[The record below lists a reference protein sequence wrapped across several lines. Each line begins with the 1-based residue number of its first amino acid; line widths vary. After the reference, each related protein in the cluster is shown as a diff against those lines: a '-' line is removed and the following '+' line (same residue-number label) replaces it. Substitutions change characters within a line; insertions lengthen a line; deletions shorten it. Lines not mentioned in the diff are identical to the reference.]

1 MKKPLATALWVA
13 CFAGL
18 AASPAYGQLFGGDS
32 EARQQIAELRQRLDA
47 MARNQLEQTGGG
59 QAMQSEIAG
68 LRGQVEV
75 LTHRLDELQ
84 QRQQDFYLDLDRR
97 LQVLEGTG
105 ASGGGLPP
113 PTSGVL
119 GAETSP
125 GGGASG
131 GQTPEYEQAL
141 KLLKAG
147 KQGDAL
153 AAFNRFIASNP
164 MSPSLPGAHFWAGT
178 AALQARDIATAQSH
192 FNTVLRRWP
201 QSRMAADALLGLANT
216 QEALG
221 DTVGREQS
229 LQALV
234 RDYADSKAAA
244 VARERLAR

>member
-1 MKKPLATALWVA
+1 MKKPLATALLVA
-13 CFAGL
+13 CCAGL

-32 EARQQIAELRQRLDA
+32 EARQQIDELRQRIDA
-47 MARNQLEQTGGG
+47 MARSQLEQTGGG

-105 ASGGGLPP
+105 AAAGTMPP
-113 PTSGVL
+113 PSGVL
-119 GAETSP
+119 GASAGTD
-125 GGGASG
+125 GAASAP
-131 GQTPEYEQAL
+131 TPEYEAAL

-147 KQGDAL
+147 KQADAL

-201 QSRMAADALLGLANT
+201 QSRMAADAMLGLANT